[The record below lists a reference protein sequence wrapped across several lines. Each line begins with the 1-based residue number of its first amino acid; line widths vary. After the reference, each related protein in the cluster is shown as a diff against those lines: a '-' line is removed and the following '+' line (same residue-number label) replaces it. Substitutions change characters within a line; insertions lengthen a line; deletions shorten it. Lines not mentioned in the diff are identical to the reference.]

1 VSFPLTYIFP
11 SVKVTSSSSWV
22 FLSHPACSM
31 AGVINLVQMSLSERC
46 FLFMGKAVL
55 GYRKTG
61 GCIFVGDIAIN
72 NYYSL
77 RFKNVWHAW
86 NVFEGTNLGNF
97 VL

>member
-1 VSFPLTYIFP
+1 
-11 SVKVTSSSSWV
+11 
-22 FLSHPACSM
+22 
-31 AGVINLVQMSLSERC
+31 
-46 FLFMGKAVL
+46 MGKAVL